1 MARILI
7 TGASGFVGRAVCKSL
22 RVAGYSLSG
31 TTSKIEQKRGPE
43 NIPLYYIPEIGPD
56 TDWSGPVAGAD
67 VIIHLAARVHVTRDT
82 SSDPLAEHRRVNR
95 DGTRQLAIAAAAAG
109 VNRLV
114 FISTI
119 KVNGEIT
126 TGHPFSEEDTPL
138 PGDPYGISKWEAEQT
153 LLEVSKNTGLEVVIL
168 RVPLVYGPYVKGNFL
183 RLIEACSRLR
193 IMPFGAITNQR
204 SLIYVGNLASAIK
217 ASLDHSAAVGKT
229 YLVRD
234 GQDMSTPDLVYRISG
249 SLGSKVW
256 LISLPRWLLTGIGV
270 VTGGTGAIARLT
282 GSLQVDSS
290 LIEKDLEW
298 SPPYTIQEGLN
309 ETARWYLSSRI

>member
-1 MARILI
+1 MTRILI

-22 RVAGYSLSG
+22 RVAGHSLSG
-31 TTSKIEQKRGPE
+31 TTNNIEQKRGPE
-43 NIPLYYIPEIGPD
+43 NIPLYYIREIGPD
-56 TDWSGPVAGAD
+56 TDWSGSVAGAD
-67 VIIHLAARVHVTRDT
+67 AIIHLAARVHVTRDT

-114 FISTI
+114 FISTV
-119 KVNGEIT
+119 KVNGET
-126 TGHPFSEEDTPL
+126 TIGHPFSEEDTPL
-138 PGDPYGISKWEAEQT
+138 PDDPYGISKWEAEQT
-153 LLEVSKNTGLEVVIL
+153 LLEVSKNTGLEIVIL

-183 RLIEACSRLR
+183 RLIKACSRLR
-193 IMPFGAITNQR
+193 IMPFGTITNQR

-217 ASLDHSAAVGKT
+217 ASLDHPAAVGKT
-229 YLVRD
+229 YFVRD
-234 GQDMSTPDLVYRISG
+234 GQDMSTPDLICRVSG

-256 LISLPRWLLTGIGV
+256 LISLPRWLLIGIGV
-270 VTGGTGAIARLT
+270 VTVGTGAIARLT

-309 ETARWYLSSRI
+309 ETARWYLSSRN